1 MIKPLLRYQ
10 SYDYIL
16 IKFIYT
22 IIYLMDIIYYFM
34 IIIYLDLFLTRC
46 SYAILNEKFQIKFQN
61 LFFPLLHFS

>member
-16 IKFIYT
+16 IKF
-22 IIYLMDIIYYFM
+22 IYLMDIIYYFM